1 MITTHQLSFRYNPNA
16 PTPVLD
22 DITLQIENGSFVL
35 ICGASGSGKSTL
47 IRTFNGLIP
56 HQYGGVF
63 AGEVWVNG
71 LDTRSQRVGDMCTAV
86 GMIFQNPEAQ
96 LFTSTVEHE
105 LAFGLES
112 LRLPRDAMRTRID
125 ETASL
130 LDISHLLPRNPRM
143 LSGGEQQLVAIAAM
157 LAMRPPLLVL
167 DEPFASLDP
176 ANSERVRDALRT
188 IQQQGITIV
197 LTEHQLHYALEDA
210 DRLLVMHQGR
220 MVLDGPPREVL
231 QHDVTAYDVTVPP
244 VVHMARQFTLPTLP
258 LSVEEFMPAGVTQSP
273 YLCQTETSPWE
284 RGHDSRSNADEPSA
298 LAGFSTKTGDPVM
311 PLTPSLPNN
320 PTPSGNGWQSE
331 HTQSTIAGGSEP
343 VLACREVASTQGQD
357 TLLHDINLTVQ
368 RGECLAIVG
377 ANGAG
382 KTTLIKHF
390 NGLLRPAQGEV
401 LVVGQP
407 TRRTKVSQ
415 LARRVGMA
423 FQHADNQFFTFT
435 VRDEIAAGARTMGC
449 YDADWMQEIVH
460 LFHLQPLLDR
470 SPYRLSGGEKKR
482 VAFAAALVCRPA
494 LLVLDEPTAG
504 QDFRFRQT
512 LGSVLERLRDNG
524 QTVMLVTHDL
534 EFAEQYA
541 HRWCVLAD
549 GRLLMTAPPSE
560 IMSSNQVMQQ
570 AGLRPTQRFQL
581 AGWLPHADGNG
592 VNTEKQSH
600 VGVCRRQTPT
610 FTTDEHR

>member
-1 MITTHQLSFRYNPNA
+1 MITTHQLSFRYNPKD

-22 DITLQIENGSFVL
+22 TITLHIEEGSFVL

-71 LDTRSQRVGDMCTAV
+71 LDTRAQPVGDMCASV
-86 GMIFQNPEAQ
+86 GMIFQNPETQ

-112 LRLPRDAMRTRID
+112 LGMPRDAMRTRID

-130 LDISHLLPRNPRM
+130 LNITHLLPRNPRL
-143 LSGGEQQLVAIAAM
+143 LSGGEQQLVTIAAM

-188 IQQQGITIV
+188 VRQQGITIV

-220 MVLDGPPREVL
+220 IVLDGPPREVL

-244 VVHMARQFTLPTLP
+244 VVHLARQFALPAIP
-258 LSVEEFMPAGVTQSP
+258 LSIEEFVAAGVTQP
-273 YLCQTETSPWE
+273 LP
-284 RGHDSRSNADEPSA
+284 GNPASN
-298 LAGFSTKTGDPVM
+298 
-311 PLTPSLPNN
+311 
-320 PTPSGNGWQSE
+320 GNGWQPE
-331 HTQSTIAGGSEP
+331 HAQAAVAGDSTP
-343 VLACREVASTQGQD
+343 VLTCREVASTREHGV
-357 TLLHDINLTVQ
+357 LLHDINLSVQ
-368 RGECLAIVG
+368 RSECLAIVG

-401 LVVGQP
+401 RVAGQP
-407 TRRTKVSQ
+407 TRGTKVSQ
-415 LARRVGMA
+415 LARLVGMA

-435 VRDEIAAGARTMGC
+435 VRDEIAAGARAMGC
-449 YDADWMQEIVH
+449 YDADWMQEIVD
-460 LFHLQPLLDR
+460 LFHLQPLLER

-512 LGSVLERLRDNG
+512 LGKVLEQLRANG
-524 QTVMLVTHDL
+524 QTVVLVTHDL
-534 EFAEQYA
+534 EFAERYA
-541 HRWCVLAD
+541 HRWGVLAD
-549 GRLLMTAPPSE
+549 GRLLMTAPPSG

-570 AGLRPTQRFQL
+570 AGLRPTQRFRL
-581 AGWLPHADGNG
+581 AGWLQHAEVNG
-592 VNTEKQSH
+592 LNAETQRHRDAEP
-600 VGVCRRQTPT
+600 RRGLPPANTPT
-610 FTTDEHR
+610 WQVKSGDITIDL